1 MFQTPTPVS
10 RVPQRGTSQLA
21 ERFQAVIETPIPGSG
36 RRLGVRIEDGTLAA
50 IELLGTSV
58 ALRSPAH
65 PLAEQVARQLEGYFA
80 APGWRFSLPL
90 ALQGTPYQRRVWDA
104 LGRIPVGESVTY
116 GELAL
121 EVGGGARAV
130 GNACRANPVPIVVPC
145 HRVVSRCGL
154 AGYMG
159 ATCGDPLASKA
170 WLLAHESGG

>member
-36 RRLGVRIEDGTLAA
+36 SRLGIRIEDGALAA
-50 IELLGTSV
+50 IDLLGKPV
-58 ALRSPAH
+58 PLRSPAH
-65 PLAEQVARQLEGYFA
+65 PLAEQAAQQLESYFA

-90 ALQGTPYQRRVWDA
+90 VLQGTPYQRRVWDA
-104 LGRIPVGESVTY
+104 LGRIPVGGSVTY

-121 EVGGGARAV
+121 EVGGSARAV
-130 GNACRANPVPIVVPC
+130 GNACRANPIPIVIPC
-145 HRVVSRCGL
+145 HRVVSRSGL

-159 ATCGDPLASKA
+159 ATFGDPLASKA
-170 WLLAHESGG
+170 WLLAHESRG